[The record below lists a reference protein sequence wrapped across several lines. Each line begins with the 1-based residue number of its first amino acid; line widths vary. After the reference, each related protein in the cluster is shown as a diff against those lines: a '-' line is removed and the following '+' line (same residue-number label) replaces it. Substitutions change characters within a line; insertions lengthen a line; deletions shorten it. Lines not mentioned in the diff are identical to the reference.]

1 VEKYDIRYKKDYWPA
16 VIGILL
22 ILSQLWVYAIGEFE
36 KDILFH
42 LKVYALIKLIFCFWA
57 ENILKKLNRSNNKWL
72 ILISCYLLTGIT
84 LVIIST
90 LRKVRDG
97 YYVTINMD
105 ESLKVEYD
113 NNLKL
118 LEKSFFDKLLSEKQF
133 HNALNDLEIKYSKL
147 NSEMIKRKEKDN
159 IEILVRQLEE
169 LKNKKLISEEDYISK
184 LTELTNGNN

>member
-1 VEKYDIRYKKDYWPA
+1 
-16 VIGILL
+16 
-22 ILSQLWVYAIGEFE
+22 
-36 KDILFH
+36 
-42 LKVYALIKLIFCFWA
+42 
-57 ENILKKLNRSNNKWL
+57 
-72 ILISCYLLTGIT
+72 
-84 LVIIST
+84 
-90 LRKVRDG
+90 
-97 YYVTINMD
+97 MD
-105 ESLKVEYD
+105 EALKVEYD

-184 LTELTNGNN
+184 LAELTNGNN